1 MHPFSPKARALR
13 RTALAA
19 ALALAWLFS
28 PARAQAGLP
37 LLVEATVHYD
47 DNLGRAADATDKRGD
62 TAVGLAV
69 STDHTRAFAR
79 DWLLVAG
86 LAARGEHWLA
96 YERFGTADFTA
107 RTSLRRRFGLGP
119 AAPALRLALA
129 GGPRAAQED
138 DRSGWTG
145 LAAAEFTHRPW
156 TRLRYTLAFEGE
168 RIDTRDTFYD
178 ITGRTFSADLTFLPD
193 DRWALSTGFAHR
205 FGNVLAFATPPPSWR
220 FLSPYLSTV
229 PIKRSTGFFDD
240 PFVAYNLEAATH
252 EGSLQVSRALDD
264 DTRLSLG
271 FTYADTRR
279 DGLHYLNRLFSV
291 GLARRF

>member
-1 MHPFSPKARALR
+1 MHPLIKKARPTRSLGLVVAFF
-13 RTALAA
+13 
-19 ALALAWLFS
+19 LFCGPF

-47 DNLGRAADATDKRGD
+47 DNLGRAADAVDKRGD

-69 STDHTRAFAR
+69 STDYTRAFAR

-129 GGPRAAQED
+129 GGPRAARED

-145 LAAAEFTHRPW
+145 LAVAEFTHRPW
-156 TRLRYTLAFEGE
+156 SRLRYTLAFEGE

-178 ITGRTFSADLTFLPD
+178 ISGRTFSADLTFLPD

-279 DGLHYLNRLFSV
+279 DGLHYLNRLFSI